1 MLTFFLPQGEF
12 LGHTII
18 VMVSPTRGMISP
30 WLPLVQARGG
40 ERPVPA
46 PRAVQQDQGEGGAHS
61 PGEGDHP
68 KGLSTTVF

>member
-1 MLTFFLPQGEF
+1 
-12 LGHTII
+12 
-18 VMVSPTRGMISP
+18 MVSPTRGMISP

-68 KGLSTTVF
+68 KGF